1 MKRRNCYFAKYTKMV
16 NIEPAAGKAK
26 PISNTTSQDAI
37 DSRFSRLWS
46 EGGNGTGSNTCRASV
61 PFQDSKSADQRPPIK
76 DTIHPSLHSV
86 FSIGSPIDPES
97 PCRGLRRSVGGYARE
112 PEARSTIRERFRL
125 PPAYGRYRGRAYKAR
140 ALLLI
145 AYLLRQALYRS
156 TFVSEATLCSK
167 KGIRWVP
174 KIEVELRSP

>member
-1 MKRRNCYFAKYTKMV
+1 LRSTLKRAIDLMKRRNCYFAKYTKMV

-26 PISNTTSQDAI
+26 PISNTISQDAI

-61 PFQDSKSADQRPPIK
+61 QFQDSKSADQRPSIK

-112 PEARSTIRERFRL
+112 PEARSTRERFRL
-125 PPAYGRYRGRAYKAR
+125 GSASDYLPLMGDTEGGLIRPA
-140 ALLLI
+140 
-145 AYLLRQALYRS
+145 
-156 TFVSEATLCSK
+156 LCS
-167 KGIRWVP
+167 
-174 KIEVELRSP
+174 